1 MILNVRGITINYGK
15 VAAVRSVSF
24 DIEEGTIVTLI
35 GANGAGKS
43 TILKTISGLKHPSAG
58 EIFFKG
64 KKIDHLPPHDVVK
77 AGISHVPEG
86 RRLFPAMSVKENL
99 LMGAYLRK
107 EKKEID
113 KEFEKVFYY
122 FPKLEERQKQ
132 RAGSLSGGEQ
142 QMLAMGRAL
151 MSRPKLLLLDEP
163 SIGLSPLMSQM
174 IGKIVHTI
182 NQEEGV
188 SILLVE
194 QNAKLALGLANKG
207 YVLETGM
214 IVLDGDARELLN
226 NDMVKTAYLG
236 V

>member
-1 MILNVRGITINYGK
+1 MMLSVEGITVTYGK
-15 VAAVRSVSF
+15 VAAARDVSF
-24 DIEEGTIVTLI
+24 HVDENTVVALI

-43 TILKTISGLKHPSAG
+43 TVLKTISGLKHPSQG
-58 EIFFKG
+58 EIFLEG
-64 KKIDHLPPHDVVK
+64 KRIDRLPAHDVVK
-77 AGISHVPEG
+77 AGVSHVPEG
-86 RRLFPAMSVKENL
+86 RRLFPAMSVWENL
-99 LMGAYLRK
+99 MMGAYLRRDR
-107 EKKEID
+107 KEID
-113 KEFEKVFYY
+113 EDFEKVFHY
-122 FPKLEERQKQ
+122 FPKLKERQRQ

-182 NQEEGV
+182 SREEGV

-207 YVLETGM
+207 YVLETGT
-214 IVLDGDARELLN
+214 IVLDGNARELLN

>member
-1 MILNVRGITINYGK
+1 MILSVKKITINYGK
-15 VAAVRSVSF
+15 VTAVRDVSF

-58 EIFFKG
+58 EIFFRG
-64 KKIDHLPPHDVVK
+64 KTIDRLAPHDVVK
-77 AGISHVPEG
+77 EGISHVPEG

-99 LMGAYLRK
+99 LIGAYLRK
-107 EKKEID
+107 EKKEI
-113 KEFEKVFYY
+113 ENTLEKVFYY
-122 FPKLEERQKQ
+122 FPKLKERHKQ

-151 MSRPKLLLLDEP
+151 MSMPKLLLLDEP

-174 IGKIVHTI
+174 IGKIVRTI

-194 QNAKLALGLANKG
+194 QNAKLALSLASKG
-207 YVLETGM
+207 YVLETGA

-226 NDMVKTAYLG
+226 NDMVKAAYLG

>member
-15 VAAVRSVSF
+15 VAAVRNVSF

-122 FPKLEERQKQ
+122 LPKLEERQKQ

>member
-1 MILNVRGITINYGK
+1 MILSVKEITINYGK
-15 VAAVRSVSF
+15 VAAVRNISF

-58 EIFFKG
+58 EIFFEG
-64 KKIDHLPPHDVVK
+64 VKIDRLPPDNIVK
-77 AGISHVPEG
+77 AGVSHVPEG
-86 RRLFPAMSVKENL
+86 RRLFPLMSVKENL

-107 EKKEID
+107 EKKEIQNG
-113 KEFEKVFYY
+113 FEKVFYY
-122 FPKLEERQKQ
+122 FPKLKERQKQ

-194 QNAKLALGLANKG
+194 QNAKLALSLASKG
-207 YVLETGM
+207 YVLETGT
-214 IVLDGDARELLN
+214 IVLDGDAQELLN
-226 NDMVKTAYLG
+226 NDLVKTAYLG

>member
-15 VAAVRSVSF
+15 VAAVRNVSF

-226 NDMVKTAYLG
+226 NDIVKTAYLG

>member
-15 VAAVRSVSF
+15 VAVVRNVSL

-113 KEFEKVFYY
+113 TEFEKVFYY
-122 FPKLEERQKQ
+122 FPKLKERQKQ

-207 YVLETGM
+207 YVIETGI

>member
-1 MILNVRGITINYGK
+1 
-15 VAAVRSVSF
+15 
-24 DIEEGTIVTLI
+24 
-35 GANGAGKS
+35 
-43 TILKTISGLKHPSAG
+43 
-58 EIFFKG
+58 
-64 KKIDHLPPHDVVK
+64 
-77 AGISHVPEG
+77 
-86 RRLFPAMSVKENL
+86 MSVKENL

-107 EKKEID
+107 EKKEI
-113 KEFEKVFYY
+113 ENGFEKVFYY
-122 FPKLEERQKQ
+122 FPKLKERQKQ

-207 YVLETGM
+207 YVLETGT
-214 IVLDGDARELLN
+214 IVLDGDAQELLN
-226 NDMVKTAYLG
+226 NDLVKTAYLG

>member
-1 MILNVRGITINYGK
+1 
-15 VAAVRSVSF
+15 
-24 DIEEGTIVTLI
+24 
-35 GANGAGKS
+35 
-43 TILKTISGLKHPSAG
+43 
-58 EIFFKG
+58 
-64 KKIDHLPPHDVVK
+64 
-77 AGISHVPEG
+77 VPEG
-86 RRLFPAMSVKENL
+86 RRLFPAMSVRENL

-107 EKKEID
+107 ERKEID

-122 FPKLEERQKQ
+122 FPKLKERQKQ

-194 QNAKLALGLANKG
+194 QNAKLALGLASKG
-207 YVLETGM
+207 YVLETGA
-214 IVLDGDARELLN
+214 IVLDGEARELLN
-226 NDMVKTAYLG
+226 NDMVKSAYLG